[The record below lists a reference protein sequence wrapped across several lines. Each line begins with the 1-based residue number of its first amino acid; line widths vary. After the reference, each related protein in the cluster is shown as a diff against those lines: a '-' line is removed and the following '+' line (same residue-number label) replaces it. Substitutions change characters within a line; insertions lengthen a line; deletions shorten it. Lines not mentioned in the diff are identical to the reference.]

1 MLPLQRLRTA
11 ARLLAHFILAAHW
24 RATVQAMDIS
34 HSLQRVVYAHLLAVS
49 CAAVTFVFGN
59 ELWDF
64 AVNGDRT
71 FRFPLATL
79 VLAWIMAFAASVMP
93 YAAAMTLAVRRRIRS
108 PYFFIGGAIITGLAF
123 LPLLACAYSPRHL
136 LRLAPMLLIA
146 GLAAGS
152 ACSLVL
158 KSAHDEDTVHAV

>member
-1 MLPLQRLRTA
+1 MN
-11 ARLLAHFILAAHW
+11 
-24 RATVQAMDIS
+24 IS
-34 HSLQRVVYAHLLAVS
+34 TSMQRVMYAHLLAVS

-64 AVNGDRT
+64 VVNGDKT

-79 VLAWIMAFAASVMP
+79 VLAWIMAFAASVLP
-93 YAAAMTLAVRRRIRS
+93 YAGAMTLAVRRGIRS
-108 PYFFIGGAIITGLAF
+108 PYFFIGGAVLTAMAF

-136 LRLAPMLLIA
+136 VRLAPMLFIA

-152 ACSLVL
+152 ACWLML
-158 KSAHDEDTVHAV
+158 KSAHNEDTVPAI